1 MLDKVI
7 MPKASP
13 TTISIMFYEMV
24 KQFNSDL
31 NALSFAACNIP
42 ALLFI
47 EKHIVDQHYCYFGL
61 GGASKI
67 YYEGGIYLSSMNA
80 ERTHRTM

>member
-13 TTISIMFYEMV
+13 TTISIMFYELV

-47 EKHIVDQHYCYFGL
+47 EKHIVD
-61 GGASKI
+61 
-67 YYEGGIYLSSMNA
+67 
-80 ERTHRTM
+80 